1 MESASTQILVM
12 LIPVNAGCSPTFYV
26 EKLQTAKS
34 LAKYSQDRILV
45 CIHSIYLPIS
55 G

>member
-12 LIPVNAGCSPTFYV
+12 LISINAGCSPTFYV
-26 EKLQTAKS
+26 GKLQTAKS
-34 LAKYSQDRILV
+34 LAKYSQDRILGY
-45 CIHSIYLPIS
+45 IHPIYLPIS